1 MILSALLNNRVNTTG
16 AKLVPIIINQILV
29 LRFFDFD
36 YINFI
41 NSYTATMRFLSD
53 RLTDFQLFLRH

>member
-36 YINFI
+36 YVNFI

-53 RLTDFQLFLRH
+53 RLTDFHLFLRH